1 LIHKSDTHLGCQVD
15 HVISEKHGG
24 QTEADNLAFSCA
36 LCNRAKGTDLG
47 STTSAGEFVRFFKPR
62 VDHWE
67 DHFRTEGSHIEP
79 KTAIGEVTIKILQLN
94 AVERLMERELLLR
107 IGRY

>member
-1 LIHKSDTHLGCQVD
+1 LIHQSDTHLGCQVD
-15 HVISEKHGG
+15 HVVSEKHGG
-24 QTEADNLAFSCA
+24 ATEADNLAFSCA

-47 STTSAGEFVRFFKPR
+47 SRTVAGEFVRFFNPR
-62 VDHWE
+62 ADRWE
-67 DHFRTEGSHIEP
+67 DHFHLQGSMFAP

-94 AVERLMERELLLR
+94 ATERIMERDLLMR